1 VVTLAKRYGRPR
13 VEAACA
19 RALFFDEVR
28 VRTVKSILADGL
40 DFQPLPGEV
49 PGPSSASAPRHA
61 RDWTEFFPDT
71 AGTGGATC
79 SSITS

>member
-1 VVTLAKRYGRPR
+1 MVQRYGRPR

-19 RALFFDEVR
+19 RALHFDEIR

-40 DFQPLPGEV
+40 DFQPLPGEI
-49 PGPSSASAPRHA
+49 PAPLSGPAPRHA

-79 SSITS
+79 SLITS